1 MTPQFFTTI
10 VNTYANRLYG
20 YILKIGVPAQEANDI
35 MQNCYEAL
43 WKTNLQDETSCGKYL
58 FGVAHN
64 QCANYWRA
72 TSKSKFTDKIPEAT
86 TSIESSMLKNQVGK
100 LLLVLNEQ
108 QRSLVMLKDY
118 EGYSY
123 AEISEITDLEPSQVK
138 VYLHRARKKMQE
150 HIGSLQNII

>member
-1 MTPQFFTTI
+1 MTSEYFTDI

-43 WKTNLQDETSCGKYL
+43 WKTNLDDDVSCGKYL
-58 FGVAHN
+58 FGVAYN
-64 QCANYWRA
+64 QCANYWRSNKRNIYKEVMPEGL
-72 TSKSKFTDKIPEAT
+72 TKSSEPL
-86 TSIESSMLKNQVGK
+86 LKNEITK
-100 LLLVLNEQ
+100 VLEILNDQ
-108 QRSLVMLKDY
+108 QRSLIMLKDY

-123 AEISEITDLEPSQVK
+123 TEIGGITGLDEAQVK
-138 VYLHRARKKMQE
+138 VYLHRARKKIQE